1 MARDYRHRHAAPRQ
15 TYQRRSQQKKTVQT
29 QSSSSKWI
37 WFGGFMVS
45 FGLLSGYFIADHFVT
60 LGMKSASEGQQAS
73 IFAHSGNEKN
83 ASALGQE
90 GKTQPLEVEALNIPA
105 PAEELVPQ
113 EALKSPYRF
122 YDDLV
127 EQKMQVDAEPLSVQ
141 LDAPYYVIA
150 GTFGSLEV
158 AKKEQAR
165 LAKYGQ
171 IVNLNEYKT
180 ATRTYYRLRIGPF
193 TDRLVLNKRRN
204 ELRRLGV
211 DTLKVKAP
219 VADK

>member
-15 TYQRRSQQKKTVQT
+15 AYQRRSQQKAVQT

-60 LGMKSASEGQQAS
+60 LGLKSGNDSQKVSIFDQSTNEKSASLLNPGTQS
-73 IFAHSGNEKN
+73 
-83 ASALGQE
+83 
-90 GKTQPLEVEALNIPA
+90 QPLEVEALKVPSM
-105 PAEELVPQ
+105 EEKLPPQ
-113 EALKSPYRF
+113 EELKSPYRF

-127 EQKMQVDAEPLSVQ
+127 EQKMHVDAEPLSVQ

-150 GTFGSLEV
+150 GTFGSMEV
-158 AKKEQAR
+158 ARKEQAR

-171 IVNLNEYKT
+171 IVDLTEYKT

-193 TDRLVLNKRRN
+193 TDRLILNKRRN